1 MKYLLMAV
9 YGVIAI
15 IFFGSALSLC
25 MKRKKKTDSIIY
37 RAYDKKVKKSVPP
50 IVVFTN
56 ILFGLCMVSFFIAS
70 AYYPQNISTTL
81 YIISAYALLAPV
93 AVMLITWIW
102 MQFHK
107 KK

>member
-15 IFFGSALSLC
+15 LFFASAISLC

-37 RAYDKKVKKSVPP
+37 KAYDKKVKKNVPP
-50 IVVFTN
+50 IVVVTN
-56 ILFGLCMVSFFIAS
+56 VLFGFCMSSFFVAS
-70 AYYPQNISTTL
+70 AFYPKNISTTL